1 MARVPRS
8 KSKPDLSLE
17 NHLRSEG
24 FQAIAGVD
32 EAGRGCVFGP
42 VFAAA
47 VILDPEEIPPGLDD
61 SKRLEADQREDLDAR
76 IRATALAFAVRGVD
90 AATIDLLNI
99 LQASRLAMKRAVE
112 SLVPA
117 PDFLLVDAVKVDLEL
132 AQRGIVKGD
141 QKSCSIAAAS
151 ILAKVARDRCMAK
164 WDKAYPAYGLRSHKG
179 YPVAAHLAA
188 IRAHGSTPLHR
199 QSYGP
204 VARLARLDPRV
215 PATS

>member
-1 MARVPRS
+1 MARAAPS
-8 KSKPDLSLE
+8 ASKPDLSLE
-17 NHLRSEG
+17 NQLRGEG
-24 FQAIAGVD
+24 YRSIAGVD

-47 VILDPEEIPPGLDD
+47 VILDPEKPLPGLDD
-61 SKRLEADQREDLDAR
+61 SKRLAADQREDLDAR
-76 IRATALAFAVRGVD
+76 IRETALAYAVRGVD

-99 LQASRLAMKRAVE
+99 LQASRLAMKRAAE
-112 SLVPA
+112 SLAPA
-117 PDFLLVDAVKVDLEL
+117 PDFLLVDAVQIDLEV

-141 QKSCSIAAAS
+141 RKSCSIAAAS

-164 WDKAYPAYGLRSHKG
+164 WDKVYPAYGLRSHKG

-204 VARLARLDPRV
+204 VARLAKLDPRV
-215 PATS
+215 PASS

>member
-1 MARVPRS
+1 MARAARS
-8 KSKPDLSLE
+8 ASKPDLSLE
-17 NHLRSEG
+17 NQLRSEG
-24 FQAIAGVD
+24 FQSIAGVD

-47 VILDPEEIPPGLDD
+47 VILDPDEPLPGLDD
-61 SKRLEADQREDLDAR
+61 SKRLAADQREDLDAR
-76 IRATALAFAVRGVD
+76 IRETAIAYAVRGVD
-90 AATIDLLNI
+90 GATIDLLNI
-99 LQASRLAMKRAVE
+99 LQASRLAMKRAAQ

-117 PDFLLVDAVKVDLEL
+117 PDFLLVDAVKIDLEL

-164 WDKAYPAYGLRSHKG
+164 WDKVYPVYGLRSHKG
-179 YPVAAHLAA
+179 YPVASHLAA

-204 VARLARLDPRV
+204 VARIAKLDPRV
-215 PATS
+215 PASS